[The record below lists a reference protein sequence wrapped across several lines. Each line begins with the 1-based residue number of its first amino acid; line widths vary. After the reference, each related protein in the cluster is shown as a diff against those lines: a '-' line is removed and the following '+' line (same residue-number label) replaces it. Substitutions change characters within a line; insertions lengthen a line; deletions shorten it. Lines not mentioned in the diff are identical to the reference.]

1 MNLKPEEKA
10 IGQENYHSA
19 VAAAD
24 AAGKLDPTKVDRRDF
39 LKGVIAAGA
48 VSGAGL
54 GAMYFGYG
62 DSVDKPVRVGIIGTG
77 DEGNVL
83 IGAITPKYVQVVA
96 IADIRPSSIHRAF
109 HGDYSSP
116 VALAARTG
124 LMSKYGW
131 KTEDEAKEHV
141 EVYSDYEDLL
151 KDPNV
156 EAVIIALPLHLH
168 AKATVAAL
176 KKGKHV
182 LTEKL
187 MAHNIAQ
194 CKVMGRFAEQ
204 QNLLLAT
211 GHQRHYSVLYDNAV
225 KLFQWGVLGE
235 IQHIRAQWH
244 RGNLPG
250 NDSWAQPLPGGEMG
264 FVKGKKERI
273 DEIAK
278 ELKEFEE
285 AVKKVKDPSDEAL
298 LKKKVAQW
306 KAWNSDQIIKP
317 EDYDYGLT
325 ELANGR
331 KVSPMEELVRWRL
344 FDRTG
349 GGLMAELGSHQL
361 DAASIFCSALRK
373 DGKKAH
379 PLTVHCIGGRHTFP
393 EDRDADDHVYC
404 MFEFPGPGYAPEFK
418 PGYYDPVNNY
428 PHPDVGI
435 LPFEK
440 DPNKR
445 IVVTYSSIMGNG
457 FGGYGETV
465 MCSKGTLILEREQEV
480 MLFKGSDTS
489 TKVGVKDDKG
499 GPTLDTQ
506 QSGRV
511 GALAKAAAEMGPVS
525 RGYTEEIE
533 HWAYCIRNPSESNQP
548 RCPPDVAMGDAIIAL
563 TARVAMKNNLA
574 GKGGYIQFQEEW
586 YDMKSAATPD
596 GSSVEKEWEQLV
608 GGSLPG

>member
-10 IGQENYHSA
+10 VGQENYHAA

-24 AAGKLDPTKVDRRDF
+24 SAGKLSADPNRRDF
-39 LKGVIAAGA
+39 LKTVVATGA

-62 DSVDKPVRVGIIGTG
+62 KSVEKPVRVGVIGTG

-83 IGAITPKYVQVVA
+83 IGAVNPNYVQVVA

-109 HGDYSSP
+109 HGDWSSP
-116 VALAARTG
+116 AALAARTG
-124 LMSKYGW
+124 LMTKYGW
-131 KTEDEAKEHV
+131 QTEDEARQHV
-141 EVYSDYEDLL
+141 KVYKDDYQSLL
-151 KDPNV
+151 NDKDV

-168 AKATVAAL
+168 AKVTCEAL
-176 KKGKHV
+176 MKGKHV

-194 CKVMGRFAEQ
+194 CKVMGRLSEREK
-204 QNLLLAT
+204 LLLAT

-225 KLFQWGVLGE
+225 KLLNWGVLGE

-250 NDSWAQPLPGGEMG
+250 RDSWAQPLPGGEEG
-264 FVKGKKERI
+264 IVKGKPTRI
-273 DEIAK
+273 DKIAK

-285 AVKKVKDPSDEAL
+285 AAAKVKDPADAAL

-306 KAWNSDQIIKP
+306 QAWMSDKDIKP

-325 ELANGR
+325 QLAHR
-331 KVSPMEELVRWRL
+331 KVTPMEELVRWRL

-361 DAASIFCSALRK
+361 DAASIFCSALRADK
-373 DGKKAH
+373 KKAH
-379 PLTVHCIGGRHTFP
+379 PLTVHCVGGRQTFP
-393 EDRDADDHVYC
+393 QDRDADDHVYC
-404 MFEFPGPGYAPEFK
+404 MFEFPGPGYDADFV
-418 PGYYDPVNNY
+418 GYRDPVNNY
-428 PHPDVGI
+428 PDPKEGV
-435 LPFEK
+435 LPYEK

-457 FGGYGETV
+457 FGEYGEVV
-465 MCSKGTLILEREQEV
+465 MCSKGTMILLKEQEV
-480 MLFKGSDTS
+480 LLFKGSDTE

-506 QSGRV
+506 QSGKV
-511 GALAKAAAEMGPVS
+511 GALAKAAGDLGPVS

-533 HWAYCIRNPSESNQP
+533 HWAWCIRNPDPENKP
-548 RCPPDVAMGDAIIAL
+548 KCHPAVAMGDAIIAL

-574 GKGGYIQFQEEW
+574 GKGGYIQFDEDW
-586 YDMKSAATPD
+586 YDMKSPKTPD
-596 GSSVEKEWEQLV
+596 GSSLETEWEKLV
-608 GGSLPG
+608 GGTLPT